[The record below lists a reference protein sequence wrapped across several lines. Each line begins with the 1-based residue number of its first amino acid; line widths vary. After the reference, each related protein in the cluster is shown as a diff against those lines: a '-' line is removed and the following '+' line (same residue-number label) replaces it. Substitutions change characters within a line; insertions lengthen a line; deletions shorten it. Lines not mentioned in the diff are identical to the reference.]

1 MSQWTRKLLKIGVP
15 NMRYCRLSWLAVAY
29 AHSANNL
36 ASSRFTLGERAAS
49 WLASPSAA
57 ADSFFGT
64 ENEGGR
70 CCWSAPTLIHGTKMP
85 TGSADRR
92 SNRRQRSEERRVGK
106 ESRARW
112 A

>member
-57 ADSFFGT
+57 ADSFFAT

-70 CCWSAPTLIHGTKMP
+70 CCWSAPPLIHGTKMP
-85 TGSADRR
+85 TGSADRK
-92 SNRRQRSEERRVGK
+92 SHRRQTRSQTGGRR
-106 ESRARW
+106 E
-112 A
+112 